1 MQLYYGPTSHFSLM
15 QHIYR
20 DLISNPTAQPEPSGG
35 VEEAGAGLDLF
46 SFRRIFFGTPDS
58 HDASKPPGT
67 GDMSMMFLPH
77 ALAKLFM
84 SRYLSCLYHMMPN
97 RPKTYYEQCLNQL
110 YDPVST
116 NHLDTLT
123 QAIVL
128 LVMAIAALGTDHFVW
143 GDVLFERVKASMS
156 TFDDVVNLQIVQIS
170 FLMISFSSSGSL
182 SPY

>member
-1 MQLYYGPTSHFSLM
+1 M

-58 HDASKPPGT
+58 HDGSKPPGT
-67 GDMSMMFLPH
+67 GDLSMMFLPH

-84 SRYLSCLYHMMPN
+84 SRYLSSLYHMMPN
-97 RPKTYYEQCLNQL
+97 RPKAYYEQCLDRLYDTCSTNQL
-110 YDPVST
+110 
-116 NHLDTLT
+116 DTFT

-128 LVMAIAALGTDHFVW
+128 LAMASAALGTDHFAW

-156 TFDDVVNLQIVQIS
+156 MFDDVVNLQTIQIS
-170 FLMISFSSSGSL
+170 FLMISLRSTISVCV
-182 SPY
+182 Y